1 MENSDTS
8 STSDL
13 VNLTTGRTSLHPNPP
28 ETHKESL
35 LCVPAPNAEP
45 QPNWEEMSGTEMHF
59 PDIVAYPFQ
68 KLSGDERQKRRTQF
82 HVKETKQ
89 K

>member
-8 STSDL
+8 ATSGL
-13 VNLTTGRTSLHPNPP
+13 VNLTTGGTSLHPKPP
-28 ETHKESL
+28 EMHTESL

-45 QPNWEEMSGTEMHF
+45 QPNWEEMSGIETHF

-68 KLSGDERQKRRTQF
+68 KLSGDERQKRRTRF
-82 HVKETKQ
+82 HVKQ